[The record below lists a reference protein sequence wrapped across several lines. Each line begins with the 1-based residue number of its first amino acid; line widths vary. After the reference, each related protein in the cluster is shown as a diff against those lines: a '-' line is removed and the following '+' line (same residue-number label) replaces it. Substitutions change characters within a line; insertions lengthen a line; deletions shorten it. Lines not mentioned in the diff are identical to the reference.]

1 MSMTEHLDLKGTAL
15 LLTALAGGCSSAPK
29 PAAVAPAEIPALV
42 AQTERE
48 PRNAALKF
56 RLAAALAAARRC
68 DTAVVVARV
77 AQRLEADNVR
87 GPLVVGACEEQ
98 AGHYDEAIAAYQEF
112 AAQHPRAQGVAALSA
127 RAKLALRTS
136 AERTARQAL
145 ARETELAQQ
154 LPDPNTVAVLPIV
167 VAGDSTYRPLSRG
180 LAELI
185 TTDLAYIRTLKL
197 LERLQIGVLLD
208 ELKLGTSERADP
220 ATAARVGRL
229 LRAERMVQGTI
240 TIPSAGAGA
249 GAGAGSVQLTAS
261 VVTGA
266 GVVRPVAPVTG
277 PLPQLLG
284 LEKQVVFGL
293 AAQLGIELTE
303 AERQRILKEGP
314 RQLAAF
320 LAYSRGLEAMDA
332 GDYSRAAG
340 HFGEAA
346 RVDPSFRAASQ
357 DRQAALTAPALERA
371 GADPVGS
378 LAAVDAFG
386 HGTATVLPATGGV
399 LSSGTLDVVPT
410 PGDVVAQ
417 AGGTASGTATTI
429 RHLGPET
436 AGLPSIISVTSGIT
450 IIFKRPP

>member
-29 PAAVAPAEIPALV
+29 PAAVAPAELPGLV

-56 RLAAALAAARRC
+56 RLAATLAAARRC
-68 DTAVVVARV
+68 DSAVVVARA

-87 GPLVVGACEEQ
+87 GPLVVGACQEQ
-98 AGHYDEAIAAYQEF
+98 AGRYDEAIATYQEF
-112 AAQHPRAQGVAALSA
+112 ASQHPRAQGVAALTA

-136 AERTARQAL
+136 AEQTARQAL

-154 LPDPNTVAVLPIV
+154 PPQAATVAVLPV
-167 VAGDSTYRPLSRG
+167 LVAGDSTYRPLSRG

-208 ELKLGTSERADP
+208 ELKLGTSARADP

-229 LRAERMVQGTI
+229 LRAERMVQGTV
-240 TIPSAGAGA
+240 TIPS
-249 GAGAGSVQLTAS
+249 AGAGSVQLTAS

-266 GVVRPVAPVTG
+266 GVVRPVAPATG
-277 PLPQLLG
+277 PLQQLLG
-284 LEKQVVFGL
+284 LEKQVVFAL

-332 GDYSRAAG
+332 GDYSRAAR

-346 RVDPSFRAASQ
+346 RVDPGFRAASQ
-357 DRQAALTAPALERA
+357 DRQAAQTAPALERA

-378 LAAVDAFG
+378 LAAVDALG
-386 HGTATVLPATGGV
+386 HGGATVLPATGGV

-436 AGLPSIISVTSGIT
+436 AGLPSIISVTNGIT

>member
-29 PAAVAPAEIPALV
+29 PAAVAPAELPALV

-68 DTAVVVARV
+68 DTAVVVARA

-87 GPLVVGACEEQ
+87 GPLVVGGCQEQ
-98 AGHYDEAIAAYQEF
+98 AGRYDEAIATYQEF
-112 AAQHPRAQGVAALSA
+112 AAQHPRAQGVAVLSA

-154 LPDPNTVAVLPIV
+154 PPQAATVAVLPV
-167 VAGDSTYRPLSRG
+167 LVAGDSTYRPLSRG

-229 LRAERMVQGTI
+229 LRAERMVQGSV
-240 TIPSAGAGA
+240 TIPSG
-249 GAGAGSVQLTAS
+249 GAGSVQLTAS

-266 GVVRPVAPVTG
+266 GVVRPVAP
-277 PLPQLLG
+277 
-284 LEKQVVFGL
+284 
-293 AAQLGIELTE
+293 
-303 AERQRILKEGP
+303 
-314 RQLAAF
+314 
-320 LAYSRGLEAMDA
+320 
-332 GDYSRAAG
+332 
-340 HFGEAA
+340 
-346 RVDPSFRAASQ
+346 
-357 DRQAALTAPALERA
+357 ALERS

-378 LAAVDAFG
+378 LAAVDALG
-386 HGTATVLPATGGV
+386 HGAATVLPATGGV

>member
-1 MSMTEHLDLKGTAL
+1 MTEHLDLKGTAL

-68 DTAVVVARV
+68 DTAVVVARL

-98 AGHYDEAIAAYQEF
+98 AGRYDEAIATYQEF

-145 ARETELAQQ
+145 ARETELARQPPQ
-154 LPDPNTVAVLPIV
+154 AATVAVLPV
-167 VAGDSTYRPLSRG
+167 LVAGDSTYRPLSRG

-229 LRAERMVQGTI
+229 LRAERMVQGSV
-240 TIPSAGAGA
+240 TIPSG
-249 GAGAGSVQLTAS
+249 GAGSVQLTAS

-266 GVVRPVAPVTG
+266 GVVRPVAPATG

-346 RVDPSFRAASQ
+346 RVDPGFRAASQ
-357 DRQAALTAPALERA
+357 DRQAAQTAPALERA

-378 LAAVDAFG
+378 LAAVDALG
-386 HGTATVLPATGGV
+386 HGAATVLPATGGV

>member
-1 MSMTEHLDLKGTAL
+1 MTEHLDLKGTAL

-56 RLAAALAAARRC
+56 RLAAALAVARRC
-68 DTAVVVARV
+68 DTAVVVARA

-98 AGHYDEAIAAYQEF
+98 AGRYDEAIATYQEF

-154 LPDPNTVAVLPIV
+154 PPQAATVAVLPV
-167 VAGDSTYRPLSRG
+167 LVAGDSTYRPLSRG

-229 LRAERMVQGTI
+229 LRAERMVQGSV
-240 TIPSAGAGA
+240 TIPSG
-249 GAGAGSVQLTAS
+249 GAGSVQLTAS

-266 GVVRPVAPVTG
+266 GVVRPVAPATG

-346 RVDPSFRAASQ
+346 RVDPGFRAASQ
-357 DRQAALTAPALERA
+357 DRQAAQTAPALERA

-378 LAAVDAFG
+378 LAAVDALG
-386 HGTATVLPATGGV
+386 HGAATVLPATGGV

>member
-1 MSMTEHLDLKGTAL
+1 MTEHLDLKGTAL
-15 LLTALAGGCSSAPK
+15 LLTALAGGCSPAPK
-29 PAAVAPAEIPALV
+29 PAAVAPAELPALV

-48 PRNAALKF
+48 PGNAALKF

-68 DTAVVVARV
+68 DTAVVVARA
-77 AQRLEADNVR
+77 AQHLDADNVR
-87 GPLVVGACEEQ
+87 GPLVVGACQEQ
-98 AGHYDEAIAAYQEF
+98 AGRYDEAIATYQEF

-127 RAKLALRTS
+127 RAELALRTS
-136 AERTARQAL
+136 AEQTARRAL
-145 ARETELAQQ
+145 AREAELAQQ
-154 LPDPNTVAVLPIV
+154 PPQGATVAVLPV
-167 VAGDSTYRPLSRG
+167 LVSGDSTYRPLSRG

-229 LRAERMVQGTI
+229 LRAERMVQGTV
-240 TIPSAGAGA
+240 TIPSP
-249 GAGAGSVQLTAS
+249 GAGSVELTAS
-261 VVTGA
+261 VVTAA
-266 GVVRPVAPVTG
+266 GVVRPVAPATG
-277 PLPQLLG
+277 PLRQLLG

-332 GDYSRAAG
+332 GDYSRAAR
-340 HFGEAA
+340 HFGEAS
-346 RVDPSFRAASQ
+346 RVDPGFRAASQ
-357 DRQAALTAPALERA
+357 DRQAAQAAPALERA
-371 GADPVGS
+371 GADPVSS
-378 LAAVDAFG
+378 LAVVDALG
-386 HGTATVLPATGGV
+386 HGAATAPPATGGV

-429 RHLGPET
+429 RRLGPET
-436 AGLPSIISVTSGIT
+436 AGLPSIGSVTSGIT

>member
-1 MSMTEHLDLKGTAL
+1 MKGTAL
-15 LLTALAGGCSSAPK
+15 LLIAFAGACSPAPK
-29 PAAVAPAEIPALV
+29 PAVVAPAEIPALV

-56 RLAAALAAARRC
+56 RLAATLAAARRC
-68 DTAVVVARV
+68 DTAVVVARA
-77 AQRLEADNVR
+77 AQSLEADNVR
-87 GPLVVGACEEQ
+87 GPLVVGACQEQ
-98 AGHYDEAIAAYQEF
+98 AGRYDEAIATYEAF
-112 AAQHPRAQGVAALSA
+112 AAQHPRARGVAALSA
-127 RAKLALRTS
+127 RAELALRTS
-136 AERTARQAL
+136 AEQTARQAL

-154 LPDPNTVAVLPIV
+154 PPQAATVAVLPV
-167 VAGDSTYRPLSRG
+167 LVSGDSTYRPLSRG

-208 ELKLGTSERADP
+208 ELKLGTSQRADP

-229 LRAERMVQGTI
+229 LRAERMVQGTV
-240 TIPSAGAGA
+240 TIPSAGAG
-249 GAGAGSVQLTAS
+249 SVRLTAS

-266 GVVRPVAPVTG
+266 GVVRPVAPATG
-277 PLPQLLG
+277 PLQQLLG

-293 AAQLGIELTE
+293 AAQLGIALTE

-314 RQLAAF
+314 RHLAAF

-332 GDYSRAAG
+332 GDYSRAAF

-346 RVDPSFRAASQ
+346 RGDPGFRAASQ

-378 LAAVDAFG
+378 LAAVDALG
-386 HGTATVLPATGGV
+386 HGATTVLPATGGV

-436 AGLPSIISVTSGIT
+436 AGLPSIISVTNGIT

>member
-1 MSMTEHLDLKGTAL
+1 MKGTAL
-15 LLTALAGGCSSAPK
+15 LLIAFAGACSSAPK

-56 RLAAALAAARRC
+56 RLAATLAAAGRC
-68 DTAVVVARV
+68 DSAVVVARA
-77 AQRLEADNVR
+77 AQSLEADNVR
-87 GPLVVGACEEQ
+87 GPLVVGACHEQ
-98 AGHYDEAIAAYQEF
+98 AGRYDEAIATYQDF
-112 AAQHPRAQGVAALSA
+112 AAQHPRARGVAALRA
-127 RAKLALRTS
+127 RAELALRTS
-136 AERTARQAL
+136 AEQTARQAL

-154 LPDPNTVAVLPIV
+154 PPQAATVAVLPV
-167 VAGDSTYRPLSRG
+167 LVSGDSTYRPLSRG

-208 ELKLGTSERADP
+208 ELKLGTSQRAAP

-229 LRAERMVQGTI
+229 LRAERMVQGTV
-240 TIPSAGAGA
+240 TIPST
-249 GAGAGSVQLTAS
+249 GAGSVRLTAS

-266 GVVRPVAPVTG
+266 GVIWPVAPATG

-293 AAQLGIELTE
+293 AAQLGIALTE

-314 RQLAAF
+314 RNLAAF

-332 GDYSRAAG
+332 GDYSRAAF

-357 DRQAALTAPALERA
+357 QRQAAQTAPALERA

-378 LAAVDAFG
+378 LSAVDALE
-386 HGTATVLPATGGV
+386 HGTATVLSATGGV
-399 LSSGTLDVVPT
+399 LSSGTLDVLPT

-436 AGLPSIISVTSGIT
+436 AGLPSIISVTNGIT

>member
-1 MSMTEHLDLKGTAL
+1 MTEHLDLKGTAL

-68 DTAVVVARV
+68 DTAVVVARA

-98 AGHYDEAIAAYQEF
+98 AGRYDEAMATYQEF
-112 AAQHPRAQGVAALSA
+112 AAQHPRAQGVAVLSA

-154 LPDPNTVAVLPIV
+154 PPQAATVAVLPV
-167 VAGDSTYRPLSRG
+167 LVAGDSTYRPLSRG

-229 LRAERMVQGTI
+229 LRAERMVQGSV
-240 TIPSAGAGA
+240 TIPSG
-249 GAGAGSVQLTAS
+249 GAGSVQLTAS

-266 GVVRPVAPVTG
+266 GVVRPVAPATG

-346 RVDPSFRAASQ
+346 RVDPGFRAASQ
-357 DRQAALTAPALERA
+357 DRQAAQTAPALERA

-378 LAAVDAFG
+378 LAAVDALG
-386 HGTATVLPATGGV
+386 HGAATVLPATGGV

>member
-1 MSMTEHLDLKGTAL
+1 MQRTVL
-15 LLTALAGGCSSAPK
+15 LLITFAGACSPAPK
-29 PAAVAPAEIPALV
+29 PAAV
-42 AQTERE
+42 E
-48 PRNAALKF
+48 PTDAASKF

-68 DTAVVVARV
+68 DTAVVVARA
-77 AQRLEADNVR
+77 AQSLEADNVR
-87 GPLVVGACEEQ
+87 GPLVVGACQEQ
-98 AGHYDEAIAAYQEF
+98 AGRYDAAIATYQEF
-112 AAQHPRAQGVAALSA
+112 AAQHPRARSVAALSA
-127 RAKLALRTS
+127 RAELALRIS
-136 AERTARQAL
+136 AEQTARQAL

-154 LPDPNTVAVLPIV
+154 PPQAATVAVLPV
-167 VAGDSTYRPLSRG
+167 LVSGDSTYRPLSRG

-208 ELKLGTSERADP
+208 ELKLGTSQRADP

-229 LRAERMVQGTI
+229 LRAERMVQGTV
-240 TIPSAGAGA
+240 TIPSAGAG
-249 GAGAGSVQLTAS
+249 SVRLAAA

-266 GVVRPVAPVTG
+266 GVVRPVAPATG
-277 PLPQLLG
+277 PLQQLLG

-293 AAQLGIELTE
+293 AAQLGIALTE

-314 RQLAAF
+314 RHLAAF
-320 LAYSRGLEAMDA
+320 LAYSRGLEAMDV
-332 GDYSRAAG
+332 GDYSRAAF

-346 RVDPSFRAASQ
+346 RVDPGFRAASQ

-378 LAAVDAFG
+378 VAAVDALA
-386 HGTATVLPATGGV
+386 HGATTVLPATGGI

-410 PGDVVAQ
+410 AGDVIA
-417 AGGTASGTATTI
+417 AGGTTSGTATTI

-436 AGLPSIISVTSGIT
+436 AGLPSIISVTNGIT

>member
-1 MSMTEHLDLKGTAL
+1 MTEHLDLKGTAL

-56 RLAAALAAARRC
+56 RLAAALAVARRC
-68 DTAVVVARV
+68 DTAVVVARA

-98 AGHYDEAIAAYQEF
+98 AGRYDEAIATYQEF
-112 AAQHPRAQGVAALSA
+112 AAQHPRAQGVAVLSA

-154 LPDPNTVAVLPIV
+154 PPQAATVAVLPV
-167 VAGDSTYRPLSRG
+167 LVAGDSTYRPLSRG

-229 LRAERMVQGTI
+229 LRAERMVQGSV
-240 TIPSAGAGA
+240 TIPSG
-249 GAGAGSVQLTAS
+249 GAGSVQLTAS

-266 GVVRPVAPVTG
+266 GVVRPVAPATG

-346 RVDPSFRAASQ
+346 RVDPGFRAASQ
-357 DRQAALTAPALERA
+357 DRQAAQTAPALERA

-378 LAAVDAFG
+378 LAAVDALG
-386 HGTATVLPATGGV
+386 HGAATVLPATGGV

>member
-1 MSMTEHLDLKGTAL
+1 MTEHLDLKGTAL

-68 DTAVVVARV
+68 DTAVVVARA

-87 GPLVVGACEEQ
+87 GPLVVGGCQEQ
-98 AGHYDEAIAAYQEF
+98 AGRYDEAIATYQEF
-112 AAQHPRAQGVAALSA
+112 AAQHPRAQGVAVLSA

-154 LPDPNTVAVLPIV
+154 PPQAATVAVLPV
-167 VAGDSTYRPLSRG
+167 LVAGDSTYRPLSRG

-229 LRAERMVQGTI
+229 LRAERMVQGSV
-240 TIPSAGAGA
+240 TIPSG
-249 GAGAGSVQLTAS
+249 GAGSVQLTAS

-266 GVVRPVAPVTG
+266 GVVRPVAPATG

-346 RVDPSFRAASQ
+346 RVDPGFRAASQ
-357 DRQAALTAPALERA
+357 DRQAAQTATALERA

-378 LAAVDAFG
+378 LAAVDALG
-386 HGTATVLPATGGV
+386 HGAATVLPATGGV